1 MNIKQAVTLSLVQR
15 GVGCGLLFSS
25 ALFYFVS
32 LLMAIYRTA
41 HSMSGSDLLWRF
53 GAIVQNF
60 IATLYE
66 LTAPYIGFVWRNV
79 PTINQTDLFT
89 YGNLLLLGF
98 VGVMIVGKQLMLA
111 GRRLQVRIQGQIER
125 VEEMQWRDSMMKNSA
140 SVGTVISAKSIGKIN
155 IFQQTMPPSP
165 EGRWWTRPWGVIGLS
180 IISGYPRVA
189 PHGYRIRHHAA
200 SGR

>member
-15 GVGCGLLFSS
+15 GVGRGLLFSS

-41 HSMSGSDLLWRF
+41 QSVSGSDLFWRL
-53 GAIVQNF
+53 GHVVQNF

-79 PTINQTDLFT
+79 PTINQADPFS
-89 YGNLLLLGF
+89 YGNLLFLGF
-98 VGVMIVGKQLMLA
+98 VGVMIVGKQLTLA
-111 GRRLQVRIQGQIER
+111 GRRLQARIQRQIEH
-125 VEEMQWRDSMMKNSA
+125 VEEIRWRDSMMQNRA
-140 SVGTVISAKSIGKIN
+140 SVGTVISAKSIEKIN
-155 IFQQTMPPSP
+155 IFQQPMPPIP

-180 IISGYPRVA
+180 IISGYIVA
-189 PHGYRIRHHAA
+189 ALAKLTGML
-200 SGR
+200 